1 MVSPGRRSPG
11 GRSFHSRGPAAEKLL
26 SPSLLCVRGTSS
38 FRVSLELER
47 TGRRPRCPR
56 WCFFVAEQVA
66 PGQMS
71 GEGANVRSRVERTP
85 P

>member
-1 MVSPGRRSPG
+1 MCSRHEQLPRVIGVGAHWATTAMSAMV
-11 GRSFHSRGPAAEKLL
+11 
-26 SPSLLCVRGTSS
+26 
-38 FRVSLELER
+38 
-47 TGRRPRCPR
+47 
-56 WCFFVAEQVA
+56 FFVAEQVA